1 VCASGTTMTA
11 KVGAVESCGGA
22 ARVVRTERVSKGSV
36 VAACGCLGLR
46 GCVGVVGPGGKK
58 ERKWKERKERVA
70 EGGVCVCVCVCVCVW
85 SDGGGIHGR
94 IFDTTMNVDES
105 SRYHAIAAR
114 DKD

>member
-46 GCVGVVGPGGKK
+46 GCVGREGRK
-58 ERKWKERKERVA
+58 ERKWKETKERVA
-70 EGGVCVCVCVCVCVW
+70 EGGVCVW